1 MWTEK
6 VEQPILSNEK
16 MFKIRCFG
24 SKKSKLS
31 SVNPLFKVFSDRKV
45 WILFWLFLVRNG
57 NKLIETVLIAMFY
70 LFYHNWSIALGEM
83 KSKLFSTRISIIKTF
98 SEKFGFS
105 RKWTTFRR
113 GQRSCSF
120 AIRKML
126 LLGLFDIVIF
136 LLYEKLI

>member
-70 LFYHNWSIALGEM
+70 SFYHNWSIALGEM

-98 SEKFGFS
+98 SEKFGFYIS
-105 RKWTTFRR
+105 LDFPENEQHSGEGK
-113 GQRSCSF
+113 GHV
-120 AIRKML
+120 L
-126 LLGLFDIVIF
+126 LL
-136 LLYEKLI
+136 